1 MQDRMSVRNILEKA
15 ETYIKGLKEK
25 VDLMKE
31 EKERLQRLAAPSI
44 VINETN
50 SFLEINLLLIPDS
63 HTTFTLH
70 EALIILQEEGVH
82 DFLNIDYANL
92 NDKILYNIRCQ
103 V

>member
-1 MQDRMSVRNILEKA
+1 MQDRMSVPNILDKA

-50 SFLEINLLLIPDS
+50 SFLEINLVLIPDL
-63 HTTFTLH
+63 HTRFPLH

-92 NDKILYNIRCQ
+92 KDKILYNIRCQ